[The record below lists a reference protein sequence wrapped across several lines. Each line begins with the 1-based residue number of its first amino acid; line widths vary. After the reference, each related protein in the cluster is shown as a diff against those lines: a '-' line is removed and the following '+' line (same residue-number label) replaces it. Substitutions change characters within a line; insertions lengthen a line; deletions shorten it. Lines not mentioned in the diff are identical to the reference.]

1 MTTKYFKLFLVT
13 MASFFLIAHAVAQST
28 DRTLLTATLREMN
41 TRYRKTPNLSFDLL
55 YRYADVQKP
64 LEYLDS
70 LSGKMKMNGTD
81 TWCRIDN
88 TEFISNATHSIA
100 LFAEDNLMYLSKAN
114 VSSMTLNPVQAIDS
128 LLSATM
134 GVTGSITLTTT
145 QKIVTLLFPPES
157 IYRNVHLFI
166 NIKTGLLDKMDSQ
179 VQASQLYDPSVRD
192 KVESKDAF
200 VVVETVFSNYQQGKF
215 DPRCLN
221 SDYYVTRR
229 GNEWVTTTSYSNYKI
244 FIGSTEL
251 Q

>member
-1 MTTKYFKLFLVT
+1 MTTKYFKLLLVNI
-13 MASFFLIAHAVAQST
+13 ASFFLLANAFAQST
-28 DRTLLTATLREMN
+28 DRALLTATLREMN
-41 TRYRKTPNLSFDLL
+41 AKYRNTPNLSFDLL

-100 LFAEDNLMYLSKAN
+100 LFAEDNLMYLTKSN
-114 VSSMTLNPVQAIDS
+114 VTSSALNPMQTIDT
-128 LLSATM
+128 LLSATV
-134 GVTGSITLTTT
+134 GVTGRIVVTPT
-145 QKIVTLLFPPES
+145 QKIVTLEFPPKS

-166 NIKTGLLDKMDSQ
+166 NLKSGLLDKMDSQ

-192 KVESKDAF
+192 QIENKDAF
-200 VVVETVFSNYQQGKF
+200 VVVETVFSDYQQGKF
-215 DPRCLN
+215 DPRCLS
-221 SDYYVTRR
+221 SDYYVTRQ